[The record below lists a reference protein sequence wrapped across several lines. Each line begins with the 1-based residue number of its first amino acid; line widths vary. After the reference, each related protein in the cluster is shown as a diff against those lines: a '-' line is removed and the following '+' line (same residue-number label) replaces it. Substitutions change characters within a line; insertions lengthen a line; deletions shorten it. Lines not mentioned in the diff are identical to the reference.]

1 MKNLRGLAVILFL
14 AVAAPAVA
22 DDLFEIKP
30 VVDGVYAAIAK
41 PQFKVNS
48 NAAIILL
55 DDGVLVVDTHSKP
68 SAARALL
75 QQIAKLTDK
84 PVRYVVDTHFH
95 WDHYQG
101 NQAYLDTWPKEV
113 EIISSEATRE
123 SIEHRG
129 IPRIKHE
136 ILAVPKEIEELKA
149 RLPKATDANEKSQLQ
164 GNLKQAEDY
173 LEELK
178 AMRVAL
184 PSITFDRS
192 LILHRKS
199 RTVQILWLGKAHT
212 DGDVFVYLPKE
223 KFIATGD
230 ALQGWIPY
238 MGDSYPYDWI
248 KTLELVE
255 RLDFDYAVGGHG
267 DVLRGKDQFEHW
279 RHYLSDLMDETAAV
293 YALGASRAEAEKSVT
308 EKLRAK
314 YGPDFAADEKSAAAI
329 RKASGPK
336 ADEGFAESVKG
347 NVQKAYR
354 VVSGDTD

>member
-1 MKNLRGLAVILFL
+1 MKSLKWLAVFPLL
-14 AVAAPAVA
+14 AVAHPAA
-22 DDLFEIKP
+22 AEDLFDLKP
-30 VVDGVYAAIAK
+30 VVPGVYAAIAK
-41 PQFKVNS
+41 YQYKVNS

-68 SAARALL
+68 SAARALA
-75 QQIAKLTDK
+75 QQIKTVTDK
-84 PVRYVVDTHFH
+84 PVRWVVDTHFH

-101 NQAYLDTWPKEV
+101 NQAYLDTWPKGV

-136 ILAVPKEIEELKA
+136 ILAVPKEIDDLKA
-149 RLPKATDANEKSQLQ
+149 QLAKATDPNERSQLQ

-184 PSITFDRS
+184 PSVTFDRS
-192 LILHRKS
+192 LIVYRKS

-255 RLDFDYAVGGHG
+255 RLDFDYTVGGHG
-267 DVLRGKDQFEHW
+267 DVLRGKEQFEHW
-279 RHYLSDLMDETAAV
+279 RRYLTDLMDETAAA
-293 YALGASRAEAEKSVT
+293 YALGASMAEAEKTVT
-308 EKLRAK
+308 EKLRSK
-314 YGPDFAADEKSAAAI
+314 YGPDFAADEKSATAI
-329 RKASGPK
+329 RKHTGPK
-336 ADEGFAESVKG
+336 ADDGFAQSVRG
-347 NVQKAYR
+347 NIQKAYR
-354 VVSGDTD
+354 VVSGATE